1 MSERVFEG
9 EQRRDRIADAV
20 VVQREQQVAVE
31 QRLLNGAAQIV
42 HDLGAKADPRKLA
55 RAAAF
60 YENSTARRLGYLLE
74 HFKHTRQAVSLRPLA
89 LKAKSF
95 KPLDPSVRVVASLA
109 RATAPD
115 APAWKLSLN
124 VPLEIDA

>member
-1 MSERVFEG
+1 MA
-9 EQRRDRIADAV
+9 RRRSSTTSD
-20 VVQREQQVAVE
+20 
-31 QRLLNGAAQIV
+31 
-42 HDLGAKADPRKLA
+42 AKADPRKLA
-55 RAAAF
+55 RAATF

-74 HFKHTRQAVSLRPLA
+74 HFRHTRQAVSLRPLA
-89 LKAKSF
+89 VKAKSF

-109 RATAPD
+109 RAKAPD